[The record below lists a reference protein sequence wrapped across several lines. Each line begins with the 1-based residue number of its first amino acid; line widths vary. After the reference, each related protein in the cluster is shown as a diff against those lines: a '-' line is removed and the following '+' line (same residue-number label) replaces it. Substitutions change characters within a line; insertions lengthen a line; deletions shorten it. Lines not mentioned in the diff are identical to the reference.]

1 MSFSFIPEYLSQTAL
16 TTPSG
21 KYLAPLYLSDI
32 QHLKSEKKH
41 PPVDTGSIGETT
53 TISNSGTEAVRE
65 ENLPILSETHS
76 EQKTEEKPNEAPS
89 FGILGTTGDYDL
101 GQRELLIEEVQ
112 KSEV

>member
-53 TISNSGTEAVRE
+53 TISNSGEAVRE

-89 FGILGTTGDYDL
+89 LGILGTTGDYDL
-101 GQRELLIEEVQ
+101 GQLELLTDEGQ